1 MNLCEGEKEGF
12 VFCFKRFLVDL
23 SLEEKAGC
31 RIALCSPNQDIFV
44 PCDWFNCYFL
54 SFLCYFH
61 YLLSLFCC
69 GFDFRVRSEERL
81 ANPSLEL
88 VSKSS

>member
-1 MNLCEGEKEGF
+1 MREREK
-12 VFCFKRFLVDL
+12 VLVSYFKRFLVDL

-31 RIALCSPNQDIFV
+31 RIALCILKQDISV
-44 PCDWFNCYFL
+44 PRDWFDCYFL
-54 SFLCYFH
+54 SFLCCFH

-81 ANPSLEL
+81 ANLSLEL